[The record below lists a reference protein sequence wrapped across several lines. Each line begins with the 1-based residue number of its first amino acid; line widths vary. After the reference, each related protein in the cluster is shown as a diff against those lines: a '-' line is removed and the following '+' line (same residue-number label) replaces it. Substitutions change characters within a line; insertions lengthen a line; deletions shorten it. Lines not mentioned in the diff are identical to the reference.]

1 MEFPHDIWSQIFS
14 YFHSSYKKPLHLK
27 EYKSI
32 VILNIWNELK
42 SKLQSVIENNYTLYR
57 FIMETTVWTSQ
68 DFNLENWYCWMKF
81 LINNDENMYNINISN
96 LKESNKRVY
105 IDFIKILDI
114 YEKEY
119 YNEIMDLN

>member
-1 MEFPHDIWSQIFS
+1 MEFPHDIWSEIFS

>member
-1 MEFPHDIWSQIFS
+1 MEFPHDIWSEIFS

-105 IDFIKILDI
+105 IDFIKILNI

>member
-1 MEFPHDIWSQIFS
+1 MEFPHDIWSEIFS

-32 VILNIWNELK
+32 IILNIWNQLK

-105 IDFIKILDI
+105 IDFIKILNI

>member
-32 VILNIWNELK
+32 IILNIWNQLK

-105 IDFIKILDI
+105 IDFIKILNI